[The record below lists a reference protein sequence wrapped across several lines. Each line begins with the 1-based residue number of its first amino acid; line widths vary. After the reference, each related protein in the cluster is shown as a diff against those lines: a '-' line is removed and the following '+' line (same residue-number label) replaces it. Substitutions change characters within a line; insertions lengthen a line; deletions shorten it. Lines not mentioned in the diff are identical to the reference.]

1 MVKQVLKPT
10 ILYPNL
16 IMSLIK
22 DFKVNSISHI
32 TGGGLLE
39 NLPRSIPN
47 NLSIEIDE
55 TSWEIPKIFQWL
67 KEEGNLSNNEMYRI
81 FNCGIG
87 MALFVEKD
95 DSSKIMNKILQM
107 GHKCFQIGVVSEKKD
122 KDSIKF
128 F

>member
-1 MVKQVLKPT
+1 MDRLQ
-10 ILYPNL
+10 
-16 IMSLIK
+16 SLIK

-87 MALFVEKD
+87 MIIIVDAE
-95 DSSKIMNKILQM
+95 DSETISSEITKLGYKNFITGSVDEMTSKESVTFI
-107 GHKCFQIGVVSEKKD
+107 
-122 KDSIKF
+122 
-128 F
+128 

>member
-1 MVKQVLKPT
+1 
-10 ILYPNL
+10 
-16 IMSLIK
+16 MSLIE
-22 DFKVNSISHI
+22 DFNVNSISHI

-95 DSSKIMNKILQM
+95 DSESLIQCNITEATT
-107 GHKCFQIGVVSEKKD
+107 GIVNFES
-122 KDSIKF
+122 
-128 F
+128 